1 MPQKAASRYRPRRSK
16 GRTEVHYPLP
26 YVLLLAIPAALL
38 GLFRL
43 FRGNEAVMNWIIRHI
58 TSPYQRGVS
67 WLADWVPLS
76 LAELFYGVAIVAL
89 LLFVVRSIVLL
100 VKRPGKLT
108 RLVRRIVVLGAAV
121 LIFYTGFTLLW
132 GVNYY
137 GSTFSE
143 ESGLERR
150 GATAQELYQLTVSFI
165 QEANDLADSVTRDE
179 DGLFAEPD
187 ANIFADSAT
196 IYEGISQEYP
206 FLSGYVR
213 SPKPMV
219 TSRLLSYLDF
229 TGFYFPFTG
238 EATLNVDAPSCLL
251 PATVAH
257 ELSHQRGIA
266 NEDEANFVA
275 ILACLRSG
283 NTTYRYSGCLMGYIH
298 LSNALYKADKALWQQ
313 AHDQLSASVLADIQQ
328 NNSYWA
334 QIKSTLP
341 GSTATQVS
349 NTVYSSF
356 AASYGE
362 EDVMQRYGACVE
374 LLVAY
379 YFDQ

>member
-1 MPQKAASRYRPRRSK
+1 
-16 GRTEVHYPLP
+16 VHHPLP

-43 FRGNEAVMNWIIRHI
+43 FRGNDAVMNWIIRHI

-100 VKRPGKLT
+100 VKRPGKLL

-257 ELSHQRGIA
+257 ELSHQRGIS

-341 GSTATQVS
+341 GATATQVS